1 MTSLEKYYGK
11 EIKNQD
17 HFNGYCSMLLGRSPE
32 RMDILAA
39 ENSRDFVIFDGK
51 LWREFI
57 RKQLRKDNDS

>member
-1 MTSLEKYYGK
+1 MTSIEEYCGK
-11 EIKNQD
+11 EVKNQD

-51 LWREFI
+51 RWREFI
-57 RKQLRKDNDS
+57 RKHRRQGSAS